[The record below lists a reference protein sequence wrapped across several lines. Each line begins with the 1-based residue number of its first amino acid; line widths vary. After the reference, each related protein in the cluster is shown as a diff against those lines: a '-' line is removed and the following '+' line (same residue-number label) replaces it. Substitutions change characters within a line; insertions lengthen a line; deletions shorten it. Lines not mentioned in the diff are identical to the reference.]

1 MSDRTNYLGNQN
13 LKRSGVNIGWDAEQ
27 IQEYIKCSEDPVY
40 FIKTYIKIVNIDQGL
55 VPFIIWPFQEEM
67 VRVAINNRFS
77 STSEMKNPN
86 IK

>member
-40 FIKTYIKIVNIDQGL
+40 FIKTYDDDELLANMI
-55 VPFIIWPFQEEM
+55 
-67 VRVAINNRFS
+67 
-77 STSEMKNPN
+77 
-86 IK
+86 